1 MAKKYL
7 RSDMSEQE
15 AHFFTSGQGL
25 FGEENAITG
34 LYKIIGKF
42 SELNETNRRKELSE
56 YEPNK
61 DSKFKYENR
70 GITELNS
77 NLKAKYGK
85 QKFSRKDFK
94 NLSRKWCLSPVLINI
109 ESYCII
115 EELFA
120 YINDDAELKSTCEI
134 YLANTGDSWEKLM
147 PIQFDFLS
155 TRFSDQHKNYKT
167 AGKII
172 NDLSTINFF

>member
-15 AHFFTSGQGL
+15 VHFFTSGQAL

-34 LYKIIGKF
+34 IYKIIGKF
-42 SELNETNRRKELSE
+42 SELNEINGIKELSD

-61 DSKFKYENR
+61 DTKFKYENR

-77 NLKAKYGK
+77 YLKAKYGK

-94 NLSRKWCLSPVLINI
+94 ILSRKWFLSPVLINI

-115 EELFA
+115 KELFA
-120 YINDDAELKSTCEI
+120 YINDNTELKTACET

-155 TRFSDQHKNYKT
+155 TRFTDQHKNYKI

-172 NDLSTINFF
+172 NNLSTINFC